1 MIKENVKSVKNK
13 AETAAVKVVETEKK
27 IEKTVAADKVVMTE
41 DKKRGSQR
49 SIMKCSS
56 GFFLC

>member
-1 MIKENVKSVKNK
+1 MKSVKNK

-27 IEKTVAADKVVMTE
+27 IEKTAAADKVVMTE